1 MHPQLWDTPAAES
14 LRFQQVVALAADSWQ
29 NSERR
34 QPGRSV
40 IGGFLSSAVWF
51 MTMLFNMV

>member
-29 NSERR
+29 NSEAPPAWPKCDRR
-34 QPGRSV
+34 VFVFGRLV
-40 IGGFLSSAVWF
+40 HDDV
-51 MTMLFNMV
+51 V